1 MKAIGNYILI
11 EKIEPKTKKVGGL
24 LITEKL
30 DTNNRYIKAK
40 IISIGD
46 KVQVLKDGDTVYYD
60 KTRETG
66 VDYNDKIYTVIRDI
80 DVVLVD

>member
-11 EKIEPKTKKVGGL
+11 EKAEPKIKKVGGL
-24 LITEKL
+24 IMNEKL
-30 DTNNRYIKAK
+30 DTNNRYVKAK
-40 IISIGD
+40 IISVGD
-46 KVQVLKDGDTVYYD
+46 KVQVLKNGNTIYYD

-66 VDYNDKIYTVIRDI
+66 VDYKDKIYTVIRDI